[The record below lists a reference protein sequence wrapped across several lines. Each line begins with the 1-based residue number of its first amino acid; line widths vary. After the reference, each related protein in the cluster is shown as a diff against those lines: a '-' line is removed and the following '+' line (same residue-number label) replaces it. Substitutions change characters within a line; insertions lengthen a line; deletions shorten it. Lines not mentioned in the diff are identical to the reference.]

1 MTIQKFIRL
10 NGVTGRPEEALAT
23 DASSGAADAG
33 KIVALNADGKLDP
46 SLFPFQASS
55 WCCWIC
61 RWLCRKSGNPTEAE
75 PPPELKT
82 LIS

>member
-10 NGVTGRPEEALAT
+10 NGSIGRPEEALAT
-23 DASSGAADAG
+23 DASSGPTDAG

-46 SLFPFQASS
+46 SLFPFQASN

-61 RWLCRKSGNPTEAE
+61 RWLCRKSSSHTEAE
-75 PPPELKT
+75 PSPELKNLT
-82 LIS
+82 S